1 MKAEWFKNGV
11 KIENGTRESSGVND
25 VTTTFL
31 QINSIKLK
39 DSGNYSCRGRNQF
52 GNDSKIFDVTVQSK

>member
-1 MKAEWFKNGV
+1 MTAEWLKNGV

>member
-1 MKAEWFKNGV
+1 MTAEWFKNGV
-11 KIENGTRESSGVND
+11 IIENGTRESSGVND